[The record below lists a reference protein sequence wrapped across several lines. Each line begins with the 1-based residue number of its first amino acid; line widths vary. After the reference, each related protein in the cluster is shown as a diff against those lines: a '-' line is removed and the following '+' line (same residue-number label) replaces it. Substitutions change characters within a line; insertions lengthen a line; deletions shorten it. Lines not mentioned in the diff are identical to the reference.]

1 MQNKVHDILLQNERK
16 KNNQQNSYNRL
27 QLMNISYLFIILLEN
42 FMYWKNYQVL
52 EVKLQRK

>member
-1 MQNKVHDILLQNERK
+1 MTSCYKMKEK